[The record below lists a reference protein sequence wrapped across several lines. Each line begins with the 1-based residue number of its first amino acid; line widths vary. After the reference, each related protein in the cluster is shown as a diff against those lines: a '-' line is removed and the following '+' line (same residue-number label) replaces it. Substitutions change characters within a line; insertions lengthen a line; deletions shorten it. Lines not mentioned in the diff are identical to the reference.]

1 MSISLRNI
9 IVEIRKMTHVSVP
22 TSWSEEVLETHGRA
36 SLRENLQNN
45 VMFELRIKTSPR
57 QPMFERYDKISVFF
71 LQREAGRGVIF
82 FFTTERNGRKK
93 TERGRKT
100 QNTRTGGLNGLRTE
114 AQFFLYFGL
123 PPDVQKGC
131 PFDGL

>member
-82 FFTTERNGRKK
+82 FLQRKGTEGRK
-93 TERGRKT
+93 RK
-100 QNTRTGGLNGLRTE
+100 G
-114 AQFFLYFGL
+114 
-123 PPDVQKGC
+123 
-131 PFDGL
+131 DGKDRMQELEG